1 MLRVVGAGLGRTGT
15 ASLKLALEQLLQAPC
30 YHMLEL
36 IDSPAHIPFWHAA
49 ARGNPPDWHAVL
61 AGYRATVDW
70 PAASFWPELS
80 EAFPGALVLLL
91 WRDPESW
98 WHSVHETIFS
108 SVNLTRSRS
117 NGWHAMW
124 NDLVK
129 ARFTD
134 RLQDKDAC
142 IEAFNRHNAEV
153 RKRVPHSRLLEWRL
167 GDGWEPLCRALDVPV
182 PDRPF
187 PHANSKNEFVET
199 FIRSG

>member
-1 MLRVVGAGLGRTGT
+1 LLRVVGAGLGRTGT

-36 IDSPAHIPFWHAA
+36 LDHPADIPLWHAA
-49 ARGNPPDWHAVL
+49 VEGNPPDWHAVF

-80 EAFPGALVLLL
+80 EAFPEALVLLSL
-91 WRDPESW
+91 REPESW
-98 WHSVHETIFS
+98 WQSVHETIFS
-108 SVNLTRSRS
+108 PVNLSRARPG
-117 NGWHAMW
+117 GWHAMW
-124 NDLVK
+124 NDLIV

-142 IEAFNRHNAEV
+142 IAAFNYHNEEV
-153 RKRVPHSRLLEWRL
+153 RKRVPRSRLLEWRVS
-167 GDGWEPLCRALDVPV
+167 DSWEPLCRELDLPV

-187 PHANSKNEFVET
+187 PHANSKGEFVET
-199 FIRSG
+199 FIRGA